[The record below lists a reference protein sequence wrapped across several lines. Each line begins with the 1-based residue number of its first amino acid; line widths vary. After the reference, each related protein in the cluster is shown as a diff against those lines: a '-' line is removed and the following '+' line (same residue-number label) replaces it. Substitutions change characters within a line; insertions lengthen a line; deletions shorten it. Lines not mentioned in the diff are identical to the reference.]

1 MTASI
6 NNIAG
11 ITNHAKDI
19 SDKLSNAAEDG
30 FSLLTNVI
38 RSINEV
44 EQSSY
49 KIRSI
54 VDVIRNVAEQTNLLA
69 MNAAIE
75 AAHAGEYGK
84 GFAVVAEEIRKLADN
99 SMNSSKEIHGLLK
112 NIIQIIKQSA
122 DLGQLANTGLEK
134 IIHEIRDTTKINEE
148 IFQST
153 QEQSKG
159 AKEIIFSIHD
169 LLSLVHENSSAVTE
183 INKGS
188 KDIAVAMLQLT
199 EISRQFTD
207 ATEQHYS
214 GSADILEYLAE
225 EKFSVNKIKKVMG
238 DFHQLIL
245 NFKLNQNGKIEKIK
259 TLPYTSKEVQ

>member
-75 AAHAGEYGK
+75 ATHAGEYGK

-134 IIHEIRDTTKINEE
+134 IIHEIRDTTKIN
-148 IFQST
+148 
-153 QEQSKG
+153 
-159 AKEIIFSIHD
+159 
-169 LLSLVHENSSAVTE
+169 
-183 INKGS
+183 
-188 KDIAVAMLQLT
+188 
-199 EISRQFTD
+199 
-207 ATEQHYS
+207 
-214 GSADILEYLAE
+214 
-225 EKFSVNKIKKVMG
+225 
-238 DFHQLIL
+238 
-245 NFKLNQNGKIEKIK
+245 
-259 TLPYTSKEVQ
+259 